1 MRKSIAVL
9 FISFIMICLISIG
22 LSETNYAVNFLGN
35 VTFGMSAN
43 EVRFNLQQ
51 SNFSVNDS
59 NWGTTVFGEIGGFEK
74 SAATF
79 NYNVLE
85 QLDSVK
91 YDLKI
96 NSDEETTAHDFD
108 IVEETLIKKY
118 GDTSYCTQ
126 TGNTYKLNNR
136 TTNPEW
142 YYRTFGGPKRNG
154 WEKNTPGLYSE
165 RVVEYGDGT
174 YMLIEHY
181 LYNNQFDFYDQPEL
195 QHLLAYT
202 HYYDDLSKTG
212 AERNSDNQLTQEQKM
227 TNAF

>member
-22 LSETNYAVNFLGN
+22 LSEPNYAVNFLGN

-108 IVEETLIKKY
+108 IVEETLIERPVPFQML
-118 GDTSYCTQ
+118 DRDAAPLCIC
-126 TGNTYKLNNR
+126 GN
-136 TTNPEW
+136 
-142 YYRTFGGPKRNG
+142 
-154 WEKNTPGLYSE
+154 
-165 RVVEYGDGT
+165 
-174 YMLIEHY
+174 
-181 LYNNQFDFYDQPEL
+181 
-195 QHLLAYT
+195 HLLCGIIGFGSRRKFGHMLCLQTFALVNVE
-202 HYYDDLSKTG
+202 H
-212 AERNSDNQLTQEQKM
+212 AVI
-227 TNAF
+227 A